1 MIIRIP
7 NPQTNRVVY
16 GLREAEDGSPIA
28 IGRDSQLACMDATG
42 WIPAGCSVSFFAPGV
57 EYRSILDNSQ
67 SLLLARMVRMFGS
80 NVVTMDLCVSRD
92 QIGNSHA

>member
-1 MIIRIP
+1 MTIRIP

-28 IGRDSQLACMDATG
+28 IGRDSQLACMDAPG
-42 WIPAGCSVSFFAPGV
+42 WIPAGCSVSFFAPG
-57 EYRSILDNSQ
+57 
-67 SLLLARMVRMFGS
+67 

-92 QIGNSHA
+92 QIGNSHV